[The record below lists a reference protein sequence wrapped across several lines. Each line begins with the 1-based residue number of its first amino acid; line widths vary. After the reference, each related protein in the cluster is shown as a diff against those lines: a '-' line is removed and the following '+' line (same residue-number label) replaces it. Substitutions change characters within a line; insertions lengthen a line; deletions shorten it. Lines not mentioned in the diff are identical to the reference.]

1 MNKHR
6 KGLYI
11 IAGLFYLF
19 FSGALALYPTKM
31 TVGATVSMIAGV
43 FLTLIAAI
51 ASFVLAAQC
60 KNNVKSSA
68 VRNRLMPIC
77 FIGFAAILAADL
89 INSAVHFESLFDA
102 VRITAEL
109 IGAAGHIA
117 VAVVMLKNNM
127 ALVRRKKVLYAVL
140 AAMTGNPASIF
151 VSGAFARERAD
162 GECKKLRKT
171 GLVELIVGA
180 VIIVAAYLITNLT
193 LPSDAFRAATDWIF
207 FCLTLVNDIGLA
219 LIAVSTPNDK
229 KKRRKKK

>member
-31 TVGATVSMIAGV
+31 TVGATVSMIAGAV
-43 FLTLIAAI
+43 LTLIAAI

-60 KNNVKSSA
+60 KNNAKASA

-89 INSAVHFESLFDA
+89 INTAVHFESLFDA

-109 IGAAGHIA
+109 ICAAGHIA

-127 ALVRRKKVLYAVL
+127 ALVRRKGSLCRACRDDGKSRVHFRLRRVRAG
-140 AAMTGNPASIF
+140 AGGRRMQKASQGG
-151 VSGAFARERAD
+151 S
-162 GECKKLRKT
+162 C
-171 GLVELIVGA
+171 
-180 VIIVAAYLITNLT
+180 
-193 LPSDAFRAATDWIF
+193 
-207 FCLTLVNDIGLA
+207 
-219 LIAVSTPNDK
+219 
-229 KKRRKKK
+229 

>member
-31 TVGATVSMIAGV
+31 TVGATVSMIAGAV
-43 FLTLIAAI
+43 LTLIAAI

-89 INSAVHFESLFDA
+89 INTAVHFESLFDA

-127 ALVRRKKVLYAVL
+127 TLVRRKKILYAML

-162 GECKKLRKT
+162 GECKKLRKA

-193 LPSDAFRAATDWIF
+193 LPSDAFHAATDWIF

>member
-31 TVGATVSMIAGV
+31 TVGATVSMIAGAV
-43 FLTLIAAI
+43 LTLMAAI

-60 KNNVKSSA
+60 KNNAKSSA

-89 INSAVHFESLFDA
+89 INTAVHFESLFDA

-109 IGAAGHIA
+109 IGAA
-117 VAVVMLKNNM
+117 
-127 ALVRRKKVLYAVL
+127 
-140 AAMTGNPASIF
+140 
-151 VSGAFARERAD
+151 
-162 GECKKLRKT
+162 
-171 GLVELIVGA
+171 
-180 VIIVAAYLITNLT
+180 
-193 LPSDAFRAATDWIF
+193 
-207 FCLTLVNDIGLA
+207 
-219 LIAVSTPNDK
+219 
-229 KKRRKKK
+229 

>member
-31 TVGATVSMIAGV
+31 TVGATVSMIAGAV
-43 FLTLIAAI
+43 LTLIAAI

-60 KNNVKSSA
+60 KNNAKASA

-89 INSAVHFESLFDA
+89 INTAVHFESLFDA
-102 VRITAEL
+102 VRITEL

-162 GECKKLRKT
+162 GECKKLRKA
-171 GLVELIVGA
+171 GVIELIVGA
-180 VIIVAAYLITNLT
+180 VIIVAAYIITNLT
-193 LPSDAFRAATDWIF
+193 LPSDTFRAVADWLF
-207 FCLTLVNDIGLA
+207 LCLTLVTDIGLA

>member
-31 TVGATVSMIAGV
+31 TVGATVSMIAGAV
-43 FLTLIAAI
+43 LTLMAAI

-60 KNNVKSSA
+60 KNNAKASS

-89 INSAVHFESLFDA
+89 INTAVHFESLFDA

-117 VAVVMLKNNM
+117 VAVVLLKIYM
-127 ALVRRKKVLYAVL
+127 ALVRRTQVLYAVL

-162 GECKKLRKT
+162 GECKKLRKA
-171 GLVELIVGA
+171 GLAELIVGA

-207 FCLTLVNDIGLA
+207 FCLTLVNDMGLA